1 MVEDEKELVD
11 IFNKFWTNHA
21 SKDPNV
27 DNWKGYENGSEVV
40 YFLQNKTPKT
50 KKLMEC
56 FGYKKTKST
65 WDNAHDKKKEDGNG
79 EDKEFELEEDKVVWN
94 RITDVLGGPFG
105 YGVNFYVEIRNWP
118 IEWLSESNKHTRQYV
133 LNNIDKGKGLSIIID
148 TARKKVGEQEEAKKK
163 KEDEKQANVEQEGAS
178 EEEEEVNVVPGT
190 TGYVKVSKAE
200 EEPAQSNSRVSNPRF
215 DRVKEEA
222 KTPGAEFINPDKAEQ
237 TTGSVDVTV
246 PESAVVNSNE
256 NGNTFRNELE

>member
-1 MVEDEKELVD
+1 MVEDEKELVE

-50 KKLMEC
+50 RKLMEC

-65 WDNAHDKKKEDGNG
+65 WDNAHEKKKEG
-79 EDKEFELEEDKVVWN
+79 EEEEKTFELDEERVVWG
-94 RITDVLGGPFG
+94 RITNVLGGPLG
-105 YGVNFYVEIRNWP
+105 YGINFYVEIRNWP
-118 IEWLSESNKHTRQYV
+118 VEWLSESNKHTRQYV
-133 LNNIDKGKGLSIIID
+133 LNNIDKGKGLSTIID

-163 KEDEKQANVEQEGAS
+163 KEDEKQAKAEQEDAS
-178 EEEEEVNVVPGT
+178 AEEEEEVNVVPGT
-190 TGYVKVSKAE
+190 TGYVKVNKAE
-200 EEPAQSNSRVSNPRF
+200 DEPAQSNSRVSNPRF
-215 DRVKEEA
+215 ERVKKEA
-222 KTPGAEFINPDKAEQ
+222 ETPGAEFINPDKAEP

-246 PESAVVNSNE
+246 PESEVVNSNE
-256 NGNTFRNELE
+256 NETHSEMI

>member
-50 KKLMEC
+50 RKLMEC

-65 WDNAHDKKKEDGNG
+65 WDNAHEKKKEG
-79 EDKEFELEEDKVVWN
+79 EEDEKAFELDEERIVWG
-94 RITDVLGGPFG
+94 RITNVLGGPLG
-105 YGVNFYVEIRNWP
+105 YGINFYVEIRNWP
-118 IEWLSESNKHTRQYV
+118 VEWLSESNKHTRQYV
-133 LNNIDKGKGLSIIID
+133 LNNIDKGKGLSTIID
-148 TARKKVGEQEEAKKK
+148 TARKKVGEQEEAKEK
-163 KEDEKQANVEQEGAS
+163 KEQEKQAKAEQEDAPA

-190 TGYVKVSKAE
+190 TGYVKESEVSG
-200 EEPAQSNSRVSNPRF
+200 NPVYGRM
-215 DRVKEEA
+215 A
-222 KTPGAEFINPDKAEQ
+222 KKGATPGVEPIEPGQNETKPTENKRDFVASADKGLGTLADAVE
-237 TTGSVDVTV
+237 
-246 PESAVVNSNE
+246 ESYRE
-256 NGNTFRNELE
+256 